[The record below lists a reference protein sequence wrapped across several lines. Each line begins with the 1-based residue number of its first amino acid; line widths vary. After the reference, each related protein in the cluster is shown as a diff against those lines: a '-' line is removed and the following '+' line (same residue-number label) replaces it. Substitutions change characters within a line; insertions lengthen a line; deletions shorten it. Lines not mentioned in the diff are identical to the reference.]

1 MMGVTFTVGIVLID
15 ILDNKKTNSL
25 ILSVAIILGLV
36 LNQNIIVN
44 MLTTEYS
51 GKTYTCDWD
60 SKTYKGK
67 GYTSVMRIVRQ
78 VDDENSPFNNYC
90 SRSCANAFLRSTR

>member
-1 MMGVTFTVGIVLID
+1 MSNIKYLTLIVMFIVTSCT
-15 ILDNKKTNSL
+15 S
-25 ILSVAIILGLV
+25 S
-36 LNQNIIVN
+36 
-44 MLTTEYS
+44 S